1 MNNINYC
8 HVKKTN
14 HVQTDR
20 QTEQK
25 TDRVNYRRASRLK
38 IIQRYIYKV
47 IQILDKNIRALIG
60 QFQRQTLDLI
70 DRKILN

>member
-25 TDRVNYRRASRLK
+25 TDRVNYRRALLLK
-38 IIQRYIYKV
+38 ITQRNKV

-60 QFQRQTLDLI
+60 QFRRQTLDLI
-70 DRKILN
+70 D